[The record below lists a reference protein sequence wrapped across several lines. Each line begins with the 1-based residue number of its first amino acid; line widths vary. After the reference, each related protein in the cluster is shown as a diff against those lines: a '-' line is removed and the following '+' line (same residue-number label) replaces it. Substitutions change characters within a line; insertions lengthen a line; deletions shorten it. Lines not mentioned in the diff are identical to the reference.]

1 MQVAR
6 AMRHV
11 REYSTPLQR
20 YQYLV
25 RPRRLSVCLSVSL
38 CPHSSQHTSAR
49 GVEESSQLSAA
60 TLWQLVAASPGWVQP
75 ELNGRVG
82 TPASPKRAQRM
93 LREARAHTP
102 TVHGKVDKFLT
113 SHTHTRAHTHRR
125 ICTCAT

>member
-25 RPRRLSVCLSVSL
+25 RPRRLSVCVSVSL

-60 TLWQLVAASPGWVQP
+60 TLWQLVAASPGWVLPEWACGHPRQP
-75 ELNGRVG
+75 EESTAYAERG
-82 TPASPKRAQRM
+82 
-93 LREARAHTP
+93 ART
-102 TVHGKVDKFLT
+102 HGKVDKFLT
-113 SHTHTRAHTHRR
+113 SLSHTHTHARAHRR